1 LSSARFSAA
10 LSCLSLAALVV
21 GALPGEGAFLS
32 ALKLV
37 SASLTVGLVPGLLCL
52 IASGLV
58 EQVSLLEA
66 VALGI
71 ALSLAIAQAF
81 TVVILLLHLPVT
93 GAVVTL
99 AVACLG
105 GGLLATWRAWRR
117 PGGVQVGREELLLGG
132 LIVLLSA
139 LLYVRGSPVV
149 SGEDRI
155 HVGVIRRLGALPRP
169 ALDNFYIA
177 PGVVYTYPFPGAHV
191 LVAMIGRLADLDA
204 LFVYR
209 KLRFFWGAAAL
220 LFVYAAARVVLR
232 RRDLAFVSGATA
244 WLLVAVGAFSEVPK
258 YLWAQLAPYSHVSD
272 VAMGVYLPALL
283 VVLFHFVTAS
293 GRRASVFFGCGTLAL
308 IVTVT
313 MVHIREMVQ
322 VVVYLAGFTA
332 AVVLLR
338 LNGHA
343 RARAAGLLV
352 VAVAVVGG
360 YAALHRR
367 LVEPTGL
374 AAPIERLRQL
384 VDGMSFWDW
393 FASPLRDSFFAQGFG
408 LLFSGPNAILLLLCP
423 LVLVA
428 VRTGAL
434 TAFFASSIA
443 AYALIIRFPALT
455 IPYLQFTYGEM
466 FFAPVRN
473 VIFFLYVLA
482 GPLLYLGANA
492 IARIRSRWAAAAS
505 LALAGVILWRVWKY
519 GGRFLDSHQGL
530 FLLCVI
536 LLCMVALIAHRSGS
550 VQRLASRLLPAAP
563 RAGWPAAWL
572 VLLAVTAVRL
582 VSPAGSPFVLP
593 PRALLT
599 PDAVLRDFPCIP
611 DGTPGAPASPVP
623 GSCPPSPELIRWA
636 ERHLPVSGV
645 LASNTLNRYS
655 PTTFMPQRIVAW
667 PSVDSTASLYGREI
681 YPAYYR
687 LLDESMAAHG
697 AQPLFNARESLAE
710 KTRFLA
716 TVKATHVLVDPMTYP
731 EMRRVLEA
739 WPETFHLVFDDGRW
753 AVYEVQGIS

>member
-1 LSSARFSAA
+1 
-10 LSCLSLAALVV
+10 V
-21 GALPGEGAFLS
+21 PGEGALLS
-32 ALKLV
+32 GLKLV
-37 SASLTVGLVPGLLCL
+37 SASLTVGLVPGVLCL
-52 IASGLV
+52 LASGLAV
-58 EQVSLLEA
+58 QVSLLEVA
-66 VALGI
+66 VLGI
-71 ALSLAIAQAF
+71 ALSLAIAQGF
-81 TVVILLLHLPVT
+81 TMVILLLHVPVA
-93 GAVVTL
+93 GAVLVL
-99 AVACLG
+99 AVGCVV
-105 GGLLATWRAWRR
+105 GGLLVAWRERRR
-117 PGGVQVGREELLLGG
+117 PGGVPVGREELALGA
-132 LIVLLSA
+132 LILILAA

-155 HVGVIRRLGALPRP
+155 HVGVIRRLGSLPRP

-177 PGVVYTYPFPGAHV
+177 PGVVYTYPFPGAH
-191 LVAMIGRLADLDA
+191 LLMAMVGRLADLDA

-220 LFVYAAARVVLR
+220 LSVYASARVVLR

-244 WLLVAVGAFSEVPK
+244 WLLVAVGPFSEVPK

-272 VAMGVYLPALL
+272 VAMSVFLPALL
-283 VVLFHFVTAS
+283 VVLFHFMTAS
-293 GRRASVFFGCGTLAL
+293 GRRAVVFFGCGTLAL

-322 VVVYLAGFTA
+322 VVVYLAAFTA
-332 AVVLLR
+332 AVLLLR
-338 LNGHA
+338 LNGGL
-343 RARAAGLLV
+343 RARAAGLL
-352 VAVAVVGG
+352 AVSAAAVGG

-374 AAPIERLRQL
+374 AGPMERLGQL
-384 VDGMSFWDW
+384 VAGMSFWDW

-423 LVLVA
+423 LVLIA

-434 TAFFASSIA
+434 TVFFASSIA

-455 IPYLQFTYGEM
+455 IPYLQLTYGEM
-466 FFAPVRN
+466 FFVPVRN

-482 GPLLYLGANA
+482 GPLLYLGASA
-492 IARIRSRWAAAAS
+492 IARIRSRWAAAAV
-505 LALAGVILWRVWKY
+505 LALSCVVLWRVWKY
-519 GGRFLDSHQGL
+519 GGRFLDRYQGF

-536 LLCMVALIAHRSGS
+536 LLCVVALAAHRRGA
-550 VQRLASRLLPAAP
+550 VRRLADRLLPAAP
-563 RAGWPAAWL
+563 RAGWSAIWL

-582 VSPAGSPFVLP
+582 AAPAGSPFVLP
-593 PRALLT
+593 AHIQLT

-611 DGTPGAPASPVP
+611 QGPPGAPSGSEP

-636 ERHLPVSGV
+636 DRHLPVSAV
-645 LASNTLNRYS
+645 MASNTRNQYS

-667 PSVDSTASLYGREI
+667 PSVDATASLYGREI

-687 LLDESMAAHG
+687 FLDASMAAYG

-710 KTRFLA
+710 RERFLA
-716 TVKATHVLVDPMTYP
+716 AVKATHVLVDPMTYA
-731 EMRRVLEA
+731 EMRRVLSA
-739 WPETFHLVFDDGRW
+739 WPGTFHLVFDDGRW
-753 AVYEVQGIS
+753 AVYEVRGIS